1 MHTIP
6 QLERNG
12 LRKFGFLMAVIV
24 ILLFGLVLPLARSQT
39 WPVWPWIVGG
49 ILFTWAAT
57 VPGTLAPIYRTWM
70 KIGLLLGQI
79 NAYIFLGLI
88 FYLLICPLG
97 LLMRLFGR
105 DTMARTYQTHF
116 ETYRI
121 LSHPTPATHLRRPF

>member
-6 QLERNG
+6 QLDRNG
-12 LRKFGFLMAVIV
+12 LRKFGFLIAVIV
-24 ILLFGLVLPLARSQT
+24 TFLFGLLLPWFRSQPF
-39 WPVWPWIVGG
+39 PVWPWIIAG
-49 ILFTWAAT
+49 ILSTWAAIA
-57 VPGTLAPIYRTWM
+57 PGTLAPIYHAWM

-79 NAYIFLGLI
+79 NAYIVLGLV

-105 DTMARTYQTHF
+105 DTMARKYQNHL

-121 LSHPTPATHLRRPF
+121 PSHPTPATHLRRPF